1 MRAGGEPCAQ
11 ALACF
16 RRRVGRGDAAGV
28 EADLAGF
35 RREALFEIR
44 AQKSRSA

>member
-1 MRAGGEPCAQ
+1 MGAGVEPGAQ
-11 ALACF
+11 ALA
-16 RRRVGRGDAAGV
+16 RLRNGIGGGDAAGV
-28 EADLAGF
+28 EADLAGL